1 MPIIESK
8 EIPSGSVLA
17 YILANDSNVQF
28 TGGSDGLN
36 GPLGVNNYAGAHSGV
51 AVGVAIANGQGVVDS
66 FNSISTVTLTATG
79 GTAPKINGQSG
90 PVVVPLL
97 NGVASAMVSD
107 SAAGTVNIAMSAPTH
122 PSNVLALDSAVVV
135 LS

>member
-8 EIPSGSVLA
+8 EVPSGTVLA
-17 YILANDSNVQF
+17 YILANDSNIQF

-36 GPLGVNNYAGAHSGV
+36 GPLGVNHYSGAHSGV
-51 AVGVAIANGQGVVDS
+51 AVGLAIANGQGVVDV
-66 FNSISTVTLTATG
+66 FNSVSTITLTATG

-97 NGVASAMVSD
+97 NGVATVTVSD
-107 SAAGTVNIAMSAPTH
+107 SAPGTVSLAMSAPTH
-122 PSNVLALDSAVVV
+122 PSNILALDSAVVV